1 MKKIRHDQP
10 ITRENTKDT
19 PELKFNRLVYAI
31 TEHPSFSQMSFDYAL
46 AHLRVLT
53 KQPIHKIRKKL
64 VDVYRMMGIVIDFT
78 NTIPRTDAKQ
88 GLRNPR

>member
-10 ITRENTKDT
+10 ITRENIRITDEMK
-19 PELKFNRLVYAI
+19 LMHAVNAI
-31 TEHPSFSQMSFDYAL
+31 LNSSTEMSFDQAL
-46 AHLRVLT
+46 RYLKVTT
-53 KQPIHKIRKKL
+53 KSPIHKIRKKL
-64 VDVYRMMGIVIDFT
+64 VDTYRMMGIVIDFT